1 MDSIVECLIKFRGAV
16 RNKILEQ
23 DVKDE
28 TLLTACDKVRS
39 ELSTYGIIIKVQHC
53 IYIYIYFSNLIF
65 KLCILYS
72 SSIFLGSQN

>member
-1 MDSIVECLIKFRGAV
+1 MDSVIECLIKFRGAV

-23 DVKDE
+23 DVKDK

-39 ELSTYGIIIKVQHC
+39 ELSTYGIIIKVQH
-53 IYIYIYFSNLIF
+53 YIYIYFSNLIF

-72 SSIFLGSQN
+72 SSVFLGLQN

>member
-28 TLLTACDKVRS
+28 ILLTACDKVRS
-39 ELSTYGIIIKVQHC
+39 DLSTYGIIIKVQY
-53 IYIYIYFSNLIF
+53 YIYI
-65 KLCILYS
+65 
-72 SSIFLGSQN
+72 SII